1 MNIQS
6 AQFVKGVVRGDTGI
20 DPTIPQVVMYG
31 RSNAGKSST
40 INKIT
45 NNKGLARVS
54 NMPGRTREINFFL
67 INQQWYLVDMP
78 GYGYARASKS
88 DREMLSNLI
97 QWFINDSIVQNR
109 KSVLIVDC
117 KIGLTDSDRD
127 ILNQLIDRGES
138 ILILLNKS
146 DRLTQ
151 KQIAKTQ
158 AALRSEISGEIP
170 VILFSAK
177 TGKGIKEFWNIVIEG
192 SIE

>member
-45 NNKGLARVS
+45 NQKSLARVS
-54 NMPGRTREINFFL
+54 NTPGRTREINFFL

-88 DREMLSNLI
+88 DREMLTSLI
-97 QWFINDSIVQNR
+97 QWFINESLVQNR

-117 KIGLTDSDRD
+117 KIGLTVTDRE
-127 ILNQLIDRGES
+127 ILQQLIHRGES
-138 ILILLNKS
+138 IVILLNKS

-151 KQIAKTQ
+151 KEIAKTQ
-158 AALRSEISGEIP
+158 AALRTEIPAEIP

-177 TGKGIKEFWNIVIEG
+177 TGKGIDMFWKVITTE
-192 SIE
+192 SAE

>member
-6 AQFVKGVVRGDTGI
+6 AQFIKGVVRGDTSI

-45 NNKGLARVS
+45 NQKSLARVS
-54 NMPGRTREINFFL
+54 NTPGRTREINFFL

-88 DREMLSNLI
+88 DREMLTNLI
-97 QWFINDSIVQNR
+97 QWFITESVVQNR
-109 KSVLIVDC
+109 KSVLIIDC
-117 KIGLTDSDRD
+117 KIGLTNTDRE
-127 ILNQLIDRGES
+127 ILQQLVQRGES
-138 ILILLNKS
+138 IVILLNKS

-151 KQIAKTQ
+151 KEIAKTQ
-158 AALRSEISGEIP
+158 TELRSEINENIP
-170 VILFSAK
+170 IILFSAK
-177 TGKGIKEFWNIVIEG
+177 TGKGIDMFWKVITTETA
-192 SIE
+192 E